1 MTGPEGPD
9 ASDPISRIAAL
20 DEPTRRRLYE
30 YVSRSRT
37 PVGRDE
43 ASEQTGVARA
53 TAAFHLDRLVEEGLL
68 DVVHRRISGRT
79 GPGAGRPAK
88 LYLRSDQEVEV
99 SLPQRRY
106 ELMGE
111 VLAAALDGADT
122 AGVPARQLAAGCA
135 RAAGRQIARDA
146 STRDPVAVLDSQGFE
161 PCADGDAVRLGN
173 CPFHHLAR
181 HHTEL
186 VCGMNLELVC
196 GILEDLGCS
205 DYAARLQPDPDHCC
219 VVLQRVERGL

>member
-1 MTGPEGPD
+1 VAVSDLP
-9 ASDPISRIAAL
+9 DPIARVAVL

-30 YVSRSRT
+30 YVSRSQA

-43 ASEQTGVARA
+43 ASEATGVARA

-88 LYLRSDQEVEV
+88 LYLRSSQEIEV

-111 VLAAALDGADT
+111 VLASALDGLDDGERPGREVAADK
-122 AGVPARQLAAGCA
+122 ARE
-135 RAAGRQIARDA
+135 AGREIGRGAA
-146 STRDPVAVLDSQGFE
+146 SPDPVAILDAQGFE
-161 PCADGDAVRLGN
+161 PHVDDGVVRLGN

-181 HHTEL
+181 RHTDL
-186 VCGMNLELVC
+186 VCGMNLHLVGGLLEEL
-196 GILEDLGCS
+196 GNTGWT
-205 DYAARLQPDPDHCC
+205 ARLQPSPDHCC
-219 VVLQRVERGL
+219 VVLESDHAQKS